1 MIDDSLLN
9 HPRILALQKN
19 ISAAETGVELARQ
32 RYKPEFA
39 VDLTYG
45 GRGGTNPDGSS
56 RTDLL
61 TLMVVM
67 DVPLF
72 TGNRQDRVVAAQVAE
87 SSAVTYMRDDVLRRM
102 RSEVEYHVATYEKQR
117 ERIDLFENTLLP
129 QAEFS
134 SEASLEAYQ
143 SAIEDLTTLLR
154 TRITEFD
161 LQLEH
166 ARLQAEVLK
175 TQARLKYLEGA

>member
-1 MIDDSLLN
+1 M
-9 HPRILALQKN
+9 
-19 ISAAETGVELARQ
+19 SAAETGVELARQ
-32 RYKPEFA
+32 KYKPEFA
-39 VDLTYG
+39 LDVTYG

-61 TLMVVM
+61 TFMVVM

-72 TGNRQDRVVAAQVAE
+72 HKNRQDRVVATQLAE
-87 SSAVTYMRDDVLRRM
+87 SSAAMYSRDDLLRRM
-102 RSEVEYHVATYEKQR
+102 SSEADFHVATQLR
-117 ERIDLFENTLLP
+117 QQERISLFESTLLP
-129 QAEFS
+129 EAAFS
-134 SEASLEAYQ
+134 SEASFGAYQ
-143 SAIEDLTTLLR
+143 SSIEDLTTLLR

-175 TQARLKYLEGA
+175 TQARLLYLEGE

>member
-1 MIDDSLLN
+1 
-9 HPRILALQKN
+9 
-19 ISAAETGVELARQ
+19 
-32 RYKPEFA
+32 
-39 VDLTYG
+39 
-45 GRGGTNPDGSS
+45 
-56 RTDLL
+56 
-61 TLMVVM
+61 
-67 DVPLF
+67 
-72 TGNRQDRVVAAQVAE
+72 
-87 SSAVTYMRDDVLRRM
+87 M